1 MFKNYNTRYTVTSR
15 AYGEDIKETSALQSM
30 GRGCSKTPYL
40 YSKLQ
45 VSCKCLTNH

>member
-30 GRGCSKTPYL
+30 GRGCSQTLYL
-40 YSKLQ
+40 SSKLQ
-45 VSCKCLTNH
+45 VSC